1 MLSRAECRPGLASV
15 SATCG
20 GPGSAGS
27 EAGRTGDGADRCSPI
42 GAGPTSGTRPP
53 GGFGRDSGP
62 ADAAAPETSGLG
74 PSEPGAGV
82 PEPGGPGAGAPGLS
96 GPGAIEPEASGAEAS
111 APEASGP
118 EASGPGASAPGAGVS
133 AGSGPAAG
141 RSRAGGPPARGGGH
155 TAVPGGSRST
165 GGTGSSAPEGA
176 RSTSGGVTGRDTP
189 GSVFPGRRRGPV
201 GRAGASADSSG
212 AGSQPPTRIPV
223 RAMSSSATDP
233 PRPPAASGPAPW
245 LAVGRMTQ
253 NAILQK
259 ASALAIPT
267 HPTPPTR
274 LRTRSWKI
282 QVPIGA
288 ISFQDLP
295 RPGAPTLVN
304 LLIMRLAGTF
314 RARNAVNFMIDGSGR
329 GVGRPGGGMVGG
341 VSGGCGGA
349 GPGWGASS
357 RSAGGR
363 AGRRSG

>member
-1 MLSRAECRPGLASV
+1 MLSRAECRPGLAPV

-27 EAGRTGDGADRCSPI
+27 EAGRTGDGADRCSPF
-42 GAGPTSGTRPP
+42 GGGPTSGTRPP

-62 ADAAAPETSGLG
+62 AEAAAPETSGLG

-82 PEPGGPGAGAPGLS
+82 PEPGGPGAS
-96 GPGAIEPEASGAEAS
+96 GPGASAPEAS

-141 RSRAGGPPARGGGH
+141 RSRAGGPPARGGGQ

-165 GGTGSSAPEGA
+165 GGTGSSAPEGE
-176 RSTSGGVTGRDTP
+176 RSASGGVTGRDTP

-212 AGSQPPTRIPV
+212 VGSQPPTRIPV

-267 HPTPPTR
+267 HPTPSTR
-274 LRTRSWKI
+274 PGTRSWKI
-282 QVPIGA
+282 QVPTGA
-288 ISFQDLP
+288 ISFQDLS
-295 RPGAPTLVN
+295 RP
-304 LLIMRLAGTF
+304 
-314 RARNAVNFMIDGSGR
+314 AR
-329 GVGRPGGGMVGG
+329 P
-341 VSGGCGGA
+341 
-349 GPGWGASS
+349 PSS
-357 RSAGGR
+357 TC
-363 AGRRSG
+363 